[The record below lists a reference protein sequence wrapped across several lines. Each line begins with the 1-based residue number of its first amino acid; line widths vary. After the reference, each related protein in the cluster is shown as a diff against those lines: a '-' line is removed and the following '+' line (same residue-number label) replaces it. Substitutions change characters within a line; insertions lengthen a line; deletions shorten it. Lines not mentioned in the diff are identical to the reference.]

1 MKTARRL
8 SVSGTPKVRDP
19 SDARPGISPV
29 DIADH
34 NSRTTLGLLR
44 RFGPLT
50 RQELSR
56 RLGLTEPA
64 IAGIVQ
70 RLANSGLVAGR
81 KRASTTRYAAL
92 EFALCPE
99 AAFSLGIS
107 VNADGGEIIVI
118 DLSCKIRAR
127 IDFTDIDGIGDAI
140 ESIRHIAPGKLV
152 GCGVALSPAGAAIDR
167 AALEES
173 IGEALGPVYVLDDSE
188 AAISAERAL
197 GIGDPEGG
205 LVTILIDDTVR
216 AGLLISGRPFRGIHG
231 LAGQIGDMRSGV
243 DGATLNEV
251 ATLPSL
257 ARHLA
262 TESASAD
269 AWIVVAARHLH
280 EAVLA
285 ISGFIAPGAIL
296 IGGSLPDDILASVIS
311 SMAREREDKIRDLV
325 IAPWI
330 PVVQLATHP
339 KDGVVLGAALRPFNE
354 TLFPA

>member
-8 SVSGTPKVRDP
+8 SVSGTPRARGP
-19 SDARPGISPV
+19 SDGRPGISPV

-34 NSRTTLGLLR
+34 NSRATLGLLR

-64 IAGIVQ
+64 IAGIIQ
-70 RLANSGLVAGR
+70 RLATSGLVSGR
-81 KRASTTRYAAL
+81 KRASATRYAAL
-92 EFALCPE
+92 EFTLCPE
-99 AAFSLGIS
+99 AASSLGIRITPE
-107 VNADGGEIIVI
+107 GGEIVVI
-118 DLSCKIRAR
+118 DLSCTIRAR
-127 IDFTDIDGIGDAI
+127 IGFTDVDEIGEAI
-140 ESIRHIAPGKLV
+140 TSIRHAVSGRLA
-152 GCGVALSPAGAAIDR
+152 GCGVALAPGTVIDR
-167 AALEES
+167 AALADS
-173 IGEALGPVYVLDDSE
+173 IGQTGGPLYVLDDSE
-188 AAISAERAL
+188 AAIGAERAL

-205 LVTILIDDTVR
+205 LVTILIDETVR
-216 AGLLISGRPFRGIHG
+216 AGLLIGGRPFRGIHG

-257 ARHLA
+257 ERHMA
-262 TESASAD
+262 AASASPD
-269 AWIVVAARHLH
+269 AWITVAARHLH

-296 IGGSLPDDILASVIS
+296 IGGSLPDGILASVIS
-311 SMAREREDKIRDLV
+311 SMAREREEKIRDLV

-330 PVVQLATHP
+330 PVVRPATHP
-339 KDGVVLGAALRPFNE
+339 KDGVVLGAALRPFND

>member
-8 SVSGTPKVRDP
+8 SVSGSPKTRDP
-19 SDARPGISPV
+19 SDVRPGISPV

-34 NSRTTLGLLR
+34 NSRTTLGLIR

-70 RLANSGLVAGR
+70 RLASAGLVVGR

-92 EFALCPE
+92 EFALCPD

-107 VNADGGEIIVI
+107 VAAQGGEIIVI
-118 DLSCKIRAR
+118 DLSCAIRAR
-127 IDFTDIDGIGDAI
+127 VDFTDIDEIGQAMR
-140 ESIRHIAPGKLV
+140 SVRHAAPGKLV
-152 GCGVALSPAGAAIDR
+152 GCGVALAPGASIDHPM
-167 AALEES
+167 LKGC
-173 IGEALGPVYVLDDSE
+173 IGEMVGPLYVLDDSD
-188 AAISAERAL
+188 AAVGAERTL
-197 GIGDPEGG
+197 GIGDPDGG

-216 AGLLISGRPFRGIHG
+216 AGLLIGGRPFRGIHG
-231 LAGQIGDMRSGV
+231 LAGQIGNMRSGV

-257 ARHLA
+257 ERHLA
-262 TESASAD
+262 ARSASVD
-269 AWIVVAARHLH
+269 EWTVVAARHLH
-280 EAVLA
+280 EAVLT

-311 SMAREREDKIRDLV
+311 CMVREREEKIRDLV

-330 PVVQLATHP
+330 PVVQPATHP

-354 TLFPA
+354 TLFPL

>member
-8 SVSGTPKVRDP
+8 SVSGSPRARDP

-70 RLANSGLVAGR
+70 RLATSGLVTGR

-92 EFALCPE
+92 EFALCPD

-107 VNADGGEIIVI
+107 IAPEGGEIVVI
-118 DLSCKIRAR
+118 DLSCAIRAR
-127 IDFTDIDGIGDAI
+127 KGFTHIDEVGEALG
-140 ESIRHIAPGKLV
+140 SIQHMASGKLV
-152 GCGVALSPAGAAIDR
+152 GCGVAIAPGASIDR
-167 AALEES
+167 INLEEC
-173 IGEALGPVYVLDDSE
+173 IGERVGPLYVLDDSE
-188 AAISAERAL
+188 AAIGAERAL

-216 AGLLISGRPFRGIHG
+216 AGLLIGGRPFRGIHG

-257 ARHLA
+257 ECHMAAGHV
-262 TESASAD
+262 SAD
-269 AWIVVAARHLH
+269 AWITVAARHLH

-311 SMAREREDKIRDLV
+311 SMAREREEKIRDLV

-330 PVVQLATHP
+330 PVVQPATHP